1 MTCFVLNTGTTLRK
15 YCLEKGLNYS
25 TIYKRLDRLGITP
38 EEALKMGNSS
48 CKYKMNGLSVRKLLG
63 PQKYDKFLHTMRRKR
78 LSVEEA
84 YNLVING
91 KREEIN
97 LE

>member
-1 MTCFVLNTGTTLRK
+1 MQIQDERV
-15 YCLEKGLNYS
+15 
-25 TIYKRLDRLGITP
+25 
-38 EEALKMGNSS
+38 ANSQT
-48 CKYKMNGLSVRKLLG
+48 VRGK
-63 PQKYDKFLHTMRRKR
+63 KYDKSLHTMRRKH

-84 YNLVING
+84 YNLVIKG

>member
-15 YCLEKGLNYS
+15 YCLEKGLKYN

-38 EEALKMGNSS
+38 EEALKMDNSS
-48 CKYKMNGLSVRKLLG
+48 CKYKMNGLPIRRLLEVK
-63 PQKYDKFLHTMRRKR
+63 KYDKFLHTMRRKH

-84 YNLVING
+84 YNLVIKG

>member
-15 YCLEKGLNYS
+15 YCLVKGLNYS

-38 EEALKMGNSS
+38 EEALKMDNPS
-48 CKYKMNGLSVRKLLG
+48 CKYKMNGLPIRRLLG
-63 PQKYDKFLHTMRRKR
+63 CKKYYKFLYTMRRKH

-84 YNLVING
+84 YNLVIKG
-91 KREEIN
+91 KQEDIN